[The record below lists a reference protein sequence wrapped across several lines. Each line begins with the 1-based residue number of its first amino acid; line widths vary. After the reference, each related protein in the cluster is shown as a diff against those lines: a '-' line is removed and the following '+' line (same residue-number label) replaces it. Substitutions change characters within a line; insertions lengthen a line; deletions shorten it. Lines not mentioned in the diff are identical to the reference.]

1 METTQKYRVSKQ
13 NLVDF
18 SKSLLPNFQ
27 LSEHTDYLY
36 SLVTLYLNNDPDFEK
51 YSLKRD
57 TKSYPFSLKKGL
69 FLISAPGA
77 GKSFLFED
85 LLPMFAKYFPAQK
98 YRPISVYKL
107 QDLYQ
112 KHGAFA
118 IDEFNNSVYSSTA
131 EKNEYNLY
139 IDDIGRELRSIKFF
153 GNEMF
158 FMDMFIDARIRLS
171 KRGFKTHGSSNLNM
185 RDLKTYYSDAT
196 FSRMFALFNFI
207 VIDNKIDYR
216 IEL

>member
-1 METTQKYRVSKQ
+1 
-13 NLVDF
+13 
-18 SKSLLPNFQ
+18 
-27 LSEHTDYLY
+27 
-36 SLVTLYLNNDPDFEK
+36 VTLYLNNDPEFEK
-51 YSLKRD
+51 HTLKTTSREYS
-57 TKSYPFSLKKGL
+57 FSLKKGL

-112 KHGAFA
+112 KHGANA
-118 IDEFNNSVYSSTA
+118 IDEFNSSVYSSLS

-139 IDDIGRELRSIKFF
+139 IDDFGRELKSIKFF
-153 GNEMF
+153 GNEMY
-158 FMDMFIDARIRLS
+158 FMDMFIDARARLF
-171 KRGFKTHGSSNLNM
+171 KRGFKTHGSSNLNLAE
-185 RDLKTYYSDAT
+185 LKAYYSDAT

-207 VIDNKIDYR
+207 VINNKIDYR